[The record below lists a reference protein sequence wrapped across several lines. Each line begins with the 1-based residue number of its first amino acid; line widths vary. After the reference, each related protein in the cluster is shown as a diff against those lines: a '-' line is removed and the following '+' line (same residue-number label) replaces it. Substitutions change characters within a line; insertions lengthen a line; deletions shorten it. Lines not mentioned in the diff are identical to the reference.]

1 MPYLRDWI
9 GIRAFLNNFQYAV
22 SVNACWTT
30 VLGVTT
36 YYDGYNCYTSLEGYS

>member
-22 SVNACWTT
+22 NVDACWTT
-30 VLGVTT
+30 VSG